1 MKVSLR
7 YQGQKKSRIDLKLF
21 ENWVR
26 EMDNQF
32 EKKNV
37 RLQLS

>member
-21 ENWVR
+21 KNWVR

-32 EKKNV
+32 EKKIV
-37 RLQLS
+37 RFQLS